1 MLHTETMSHRPLAAR
16 PTAPTR
22 VPRAVRAIAGGA
34 TVEPVWRNELGGL
47 TFRVGGAAARFVKWS
62 PAGVPGL
69 DLAAEVQRL
78 AWVDDRAAV
87 PRVLDSGADDE
98 GGWLVTAAIPAAS
111 AVEPRWL
118 DDPQTAVRAIGHG
131 LRRLHDSL
139 PVDECPFEWS
149 VARRLAQADVRIA
162 AGMTV
167 DDWFPE
173 HRGTTVAEA
182 RRRLTSAPPVDRL
195 VVCHG
200 DPCAPNTLI
209 DDDGRFAAHVDLGSL
224 GVADRWADIAVAAWS
239 TEWNYGPGLAPLLYE
254 SYGIDADEE
263 RIEYYR
269 LLWDLG

>member
-1 MLHTETMSHRPLAAR
+1 MPQTVTMSQKPLAAP
-16 PTAPTR
+16 PTEPTTVPER
-22 VPRAVRAIAGGA
+22 VAAIAGDDI
-34 TVEPVWRNELGGL
+34 VETVWRNQLGGL
-47 TFRVGGAAARFVKWS
+47 TFRLTSGPGAVRFVKWGD
-62 PAGVPGL
+62 ALV
-69 DLAAEVQRL
+69 AAEAQRL
-78 AWVDDRAAV
+78 LWVGDRAAV

-98 GGWLVTAAIPAAS
+98 GGWLVTAGIPAAS

-118 DDPQTAVRAIGHG
+118 GDPQTAVRAIGSG

-139 PVDECPFEWS
+139 PVDDCPFEWS
-149 VARRLAQADVRIA
+149 IARRLAQADVRIA
-162 AGMTV
+162 AGMTA

-173 HRGTTVAEA
+173 NRGATVAEA
-182 RRRLTSAPPVDRL
+182 RRRLASAPPVDRL

-239 TEWNYGPGLAPLLYE
+239 TEWNYGEGLAPLLYE
-254 SYGIDADEE
+254 AYGIDADAE

-269 LLWDLG
+269 LLWDLA